1 LPINFQQQKIKSKTF
16 GQINFKGEFM
26 KKIFLFVFM
35 ILGFTTSYAHTLLLD
50 VVDNKNNTIT
60 VIGKFSTG
68 DKAED
73 AMVRLESLSTAQ
85 VLYKKRLPSQ
95 SELTIQIPKEPYQI
109 VLDGGPESVIVQ
121 KGIAP
126 LEGFTKNIKT
136 KKDVDAKLTKS
147 QQTIDSWTLTTIIF
161 FILCLT
167 LLILTL
173 VFSYKNTNKILHM
186 IKINHL

>member
-1 LPINFQQQKIKSKTF
+1 
-16 GQINFKGEFM
+16 M